1 MEVSGKKVTV
11 LGAGKSGTAAA
22 LLLSREGAV
31 VFLSELGSI
40 EPDDASRLREA
51 GIDFEQGTHSHRV
64 YDADFSV
71 VSPGIPPSAPVLR
84 SMRERGV
91 SLCSEIEIAS
101 LFCRARIAG
110 ITGTDGKTTTTTLVQ
125 RICET
130 DGRMNGYRAVAAGN
144 IGVPFSSVAKEMDEK
159 DIAVVELSS
168 YQLERCITFRPEVSL
183 ITNITPDHLDRYGGD
198 ISRYAEAKFRIH
210 ANQKKGD
217 TLIYNAD
224 DPILGGHFERN
235 PDRFPFRLLPFGI
248 DRIPWGPGVFLD
260 GSAIVTTIS
269 GRKEHVIETSEFLK
283 NSFRGKHN
291 IYNALAAVAAAKA
304 LGIGNASIT
313 GALGVFQG
321 VEHRQEFVATI
332 DGVGWVNDSKATN
345 LNAMRQAL
353 EALPETVVLIAGG
366 RDKGNDYSS
375 VAELIRRKVS
385 LIVAIGES
393 REKIVSA
400 FRGIVE
406 VKPAA
411 TLEDAVYASR
421 DAASAGQTVLF
432 SPACAS
438 FDMFENFEDRGRQ
451 FKQFV
456 HHLQPCRT
464 IRYNRIS

>member
-1 MEVSGKKVTV
+1 MEVTGRKVTV

-22 LLLSREGAV
+22 LLLAGEGAV

-40 EPDDASRLREA
+40 EPAEASRLRNG
-51 GIDFEQGTHSHRV
+51 GIDFEQGNHSPRV

-84 SMRERGV
+84 SMLERGV
-91 SLCSEIEIAS
+91 PLYSEIEIAFR
-101 LFCRARIAG
+101 FCRARIAG
-110 ITGTDGKTTTTTLVQ
+110 ITGTDGKTTTTTLLQ

-130 DGRMNGYRAVAAGN
+130 DGRMNGFRAVAAGN
-144 IGVPFSSVAKEMDEK
+144 IGVPFSSVAKEMDEN

-168 YQLERCITFRPEVSL
+168 YQLERCFTFRPEVSL

-235 PDRFPFRLLPFGI
+235 PDSFPFSLLPFGI
-248 DRIPWGPGVFLD
+248 DRVPGGPGVFLD

-269 GRKEHVIETSEFLK
+269 GRKEHVIETSDFLK

-313 GALGVFQG
+313 LALGAFLG

-353 EALPETVVLIAGG
+353 EALPETVILIAGG
-366 RDKGNDYSS
+366 RDKGNDYST

-400 FRGIVE
+400 FRGIVA

-411 TLEDAVYASR
+411 TLEDAVNVSR

-438 FDMFENFEDRGRQ
+438 FDMFDNFEDRGRQ

-456 HHLQPCRT
+456 HHLKPC
-464 IRYNRIS
+464 